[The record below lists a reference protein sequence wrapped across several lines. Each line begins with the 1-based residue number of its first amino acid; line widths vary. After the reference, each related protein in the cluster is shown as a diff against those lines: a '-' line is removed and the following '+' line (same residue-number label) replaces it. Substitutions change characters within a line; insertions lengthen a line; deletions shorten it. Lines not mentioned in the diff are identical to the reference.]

1 MKIISEIQVSLKSGH
16 LDPEGLTIKKSLS
29 SLNYNIEE
37 VKTSKIYK
45 IKISASSIDEAKT
58 ITDEICKRLLVN
70 PTKDEYKIQVE
81 KV

>member
-1 MKIISEIQVSLKSGH
+1 MKFISEIQVSLKSGH
-16 LDPEGLTIKKSLS
+16 LDPEGLTIKKSLL
-29 SLNYNIEE
+29 SLNYDIEE

-45 IKISASSIDEAKT
+45 IKISAASIDEAKI

>member
-1 MKIISEIQVSLKSGH
+1 MKFISEIQVSLKSGH

-58 ITDEICKRLLVN
+58 ITDEICSVFFIFKT
-70 PTKDEYKIQVE
+70 P
-81 KV
+81 